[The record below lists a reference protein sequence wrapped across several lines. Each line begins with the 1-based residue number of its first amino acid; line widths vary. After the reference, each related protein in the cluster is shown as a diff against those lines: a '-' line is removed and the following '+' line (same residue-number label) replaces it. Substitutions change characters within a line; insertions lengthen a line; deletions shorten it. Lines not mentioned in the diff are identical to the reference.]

1 MNSFFI
7 KGILYKFAQVKD
19 TTFFNTNKF
28 YTISI
33 LKSSETIV
41 AIAKKTIVTESKAIT
56 KLLDFINADFVKSVE
71 KIYESKGRLIVTGIG
86 KSAIIAQK
94 IVATMNS
101 TGTPSMFLHAS
112 EAIHGDLGMV
122 QPQDIIICIS
132 KSGNSPEIKVLV
144 PIIQRFGNTLIAMTG
159 NMTSFLAKGATYVLN
174 TTVEEEACPLNLAP
188 TSSTTAQLVMGD
200 AVAVCLME
208 LRDFRSEDF
217 AKYHPGGALGKKLLL
232 QVKDMLENSLKPMVT
247 PETSVK
253 QAIFEI
259 SEKRLGVTAVVEN
272 GKVIG
277 IITDGDIRRMLNEQ
291 DSITG
296 LTAKDIMTKNPKYVK
311 ATDMVVD
318 ALNMLEDNS
327 ITQLVVLDGEDYK
340 GILHLH
346 DILKEGIV

>member
-1 MNSFFI
+1 
-7 KGILYKFAQVKD
+7 
-19 TTFFNTNKF
+19 
-28 YTISI
+28 
-33 LKSSETIV
+33 
-41 AIAKKTIVTESKAIT
+41 
-56 KLLDFINADFVKSVE
+56 
-71 KIYESKGRLIVTGIG
+71 
-86 KSAIIAQK
+86 
-94 IVATMNS
+94 
-101 TGTPSMFLHAS
+101 MFLHAS

-188 TSSTTAQLVMGD
+188 TSSTTSQLVMGD

-318 ALNMLEDNS
+318 ALNILEDNS